1 MNSTQAF
8 LFRTPEL
15 VVGQFAVAAL
25 SERRNSLRIQ
35 DRRSETAATKFKLTH
50 YPGIRTPDVF
60 WIQSGSFTVT
70 VLTSVYCWRPYSPSS
85 RPMPDCLKPP
95 KGAAASK
102 TS

>member
-1 MNSTQAF
+1 MRIGTGPTAPRGYPANGAVSPRYSGA
-8 LFRTPEL
+8 
-15 VVGQFAVAAL
+15 VNVG
-25 SERRNSLRIQ
+25 
-35 DRRSETAATKFKLTH
+35 
-50 YPGIRTPDVF
+50 DVRAMRDVKSRLDPRAGRARPHA
-60 WIQSGSFTVT
+60 IGVYIFTVT